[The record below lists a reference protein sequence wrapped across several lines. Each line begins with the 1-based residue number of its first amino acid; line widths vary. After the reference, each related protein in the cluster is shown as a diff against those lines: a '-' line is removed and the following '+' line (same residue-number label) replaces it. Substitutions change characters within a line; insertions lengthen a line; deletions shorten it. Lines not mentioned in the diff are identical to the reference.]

1 MKGEAVREI
10 IHIEGWV
17 MRSVGRWG
25 GLVLVGI
32 ALIGCLTTNTS
43 LSKGRPARDIQGS
56 DAEGQPL
63 RLSDYRGK
71 VVLLDFW
78 ASY

>member
-1 MKGEAVREI
+1 
-10 IHIEGWV
+10 

-25 GLVLVGI
+25 GLVLVGA
-32 ALIGCLTTNTS
+32 ALVGCLTTNTS
-43 LSKGRPARDIQGS
+43 LSRGKPAHDIYGC
-56 DAEGQPL
+56 DADGQAL

-78 ASY
+78 ASF

>member
-1 MKGEAVREI
+1 MKEEAVREI
-10 IHIEGWV
+10 IYRGWV

-25 GLVLVGI
+25 GLVLVGV
-32 ALIGCLTTNTS
+32 ALVGCLTTNTG
-43 LSKGRPARDIQGS
+43 LSKGKPAHEIRGS
-56 DAEGQPL
+56 DADGQLL

-78 ASY
+78 ASF